1 MYSTRQICFSKK
13 LHLFYMLKDKVL
25 VGKNFFLKII
35 INNKKK
41 DQLDNKFII
50 VFLLF
55 EAVFY

>member
-1 MYSTRQICFSKK
+1 
-13 LHLFYMLKDKVL
+13 MLKDKLL
-25 VGKNFFLKII
+25 VGKNFFLKVI
-35 INNKKK
+35 INKKKKK

>member
-1 MYSTRQICFSKK
+1 
-13 LHLFYMLKDKVL
+13 MLKDKVL
-25 VGKNFFLKII
+25 VGKNFFFKII

>member
-1 MYSTRQICFSKK
+1 
-13 LHLFYMLKDKVL
+13 MLKDKVL

-50 VFLLF
+50 VFLPF

>member
-1 MYSTRQICFSKK
+1 
-13 LHLFYMLKDKVL
+13 MLKDKLL
-25 VGKNFFLKII
+25 VGKNFFKKII
-35 INNKKK
+35 IKK